1 MSKNNASSARALG
14 VCTNLPSACSHAAA
28 RTPLPMDD
36 AGSRCP
42 GCGAS
47 LLPTAS
53 GKASGAAAVRQ
64 PATVLAIVGLLLMMV
79 LAGWWFMRAADPARP
94 AGAVPVV
101 SAVVGLPTST
111 AAAPGAGP
119 ASTVVP
125 AAGEQTLRV
134 HGSNT
139 VGAKLAPAL
148 LAAFL
153 NQQGYAEVT
162 VQAGDKP
169 EERVLQAR
177 SADGKARV
185 LVQLHAHGTATAFSG
200 LAGGQADVGMAS
212 RPIKAEELVATQSLG
227 KLASAGSEHV
237 VALDGVAVMVHP
249 GNTVPRLSLAQLR
262 GIFAGQITDWA
273 AVGGPAGPI
282 KVLARDEKS
291 GTWDTF
297 KSLVMGKDALVASA
311 RRFEDSAELSDTVA
325 LDPQAIGFA
334 GLPYVRNARA
344 VAISDGD
351 AAPLRPS
358 RFTVSTEDY
367 ALSRRLFLYV
377 SPQAS
382 ELARRFVN
390 FAVSD
395 EAQRIADAQGFIGQ
409 VPDTA
414 ESVAASPAADLP
426 ASYRELTGPARRLSV
441 NLRFLPG
448 ADQLDNKARRD
459 LDRIVRLLESRAR
472 QNERVLLL
480 GFSDKTGADCSNL
493 RLSQQRA
500 DAVARELATYGV
512 RPAVAHGY
520 GPIAPVAA
528 NDTPA
533 GRDRN
538 RRVEVWLTSADVKAL
553 PVEAC
558 R

>member
-1 MSKNNASSARALG
+1 MSKNKSSAPTVG

-28 RTPLPMDD
+28 RTPLPMGD
-36 AGSRCP
+36 ADSRCP

-53 GKASGAAAVRQ
+53 ASAGASAAARQ
-64 PATVLAIVGLLLMMV
+64 PGTIVAIVGVVLLMV
-79 LAGWWFMRAADPARP
+79 LAAWWFMRAADPARP
-94 AGAVPVV
+94 AGVAPVA
-101 SAVVGLPTST
+101 SAVVGLPAST
-111 AAAPGAGP
+111 AAAVSAGP
-119 ASTVVP
+119 ASMVVP
-125 AAGEQTLRV
+125 VAGQQTLRV

-148 LAAFL
+148 LVAFL

-162 VQAGDKP
+162 VKAGDKP
-169 EERVLQAR
+169 EESVLQAR
-177 SADGKARV
+177 SSDGKARV
-185 LVQLHAHGTATAFSG
+185 DVQLHAHGTATAFAD
-200 LAGGQADVGMAS
+200 LAAAQADVGMAS
-212 RPIKAEELVATQSLG
+212 RPIKAEELAATQALG
-227 KLASAGSEHV
+227 NLAAAGNEHV
-237 VALDGVAVMVHP
+237 IALDGVAVLVHP

-262 GIFAGQITDWA
+262 GIFAGQITDWS

-297 KSLVMGKDALVASA
+297 KALVMGKDALVASA
-311 RRFEDSAELSDTVA
+311 RRVEDSAELSDAVA

-334 GLPYVRNARA
+334 GLPFVRNARA
-344 VAISDGD
+344 VAVSDGD

-367 ALSRRLFLYV
+367 PLSRRLFLYV

-382 ELARRFVN
+382 ELARRFAN

-414 ESVAASPAADLP
+414 ESAAASPAADLP
-426 ASYRELTGPARRLSV
+426 ESYRQLTGPARRLSV

-448 ADQLDNKARRD
+448 ADQLDNKARSD
-459 LDRIVRLLESRAR
+459 LDRIVKLLEGRAR
-472 QNERVLLL
+472 KNERVLLL
-480 GFSDKTGADCSNL
+480 GFSDKSGVDCSNL

-500 DAVARELATYGV
+500 DTVARELATYGV

-533 GRDRN
+533 GRERN
-538 RRVEVWLTSADVKAL
+538 RRVEVWLTSAEVKPL
-553 PVEAC
+553 PAAVC